1 MSIEIDILN
10 GDASWKEAEPLYNA
24 IWPPEVV
31 AKLPWAGVVSAHADL
46 RVLVKDE
53 TDEVVCHVGIY
64 RRELT
69 WDGRKLRAGG
79 IGGVLTR
86 EDKRRHGYATIALD
100 AAIRTLKTRARRISR
115 FCSASRIM
123 RRSTP
128 RAAGSRSTARSLPNS
143 RAGGFASRQSCRMS
157 LISVASFGRAR
168 SIFAACPGENGRLRR
183 PDLLRQMGAGE
194 MLENAVVKP

>member
-31 AKLPWAGVVSAHADL
+31 AELPWAGVVSAHADL

-69 WDGRKLRAGG
+69 WNGRKLRAGG

-100 AAIRTLKTRARRISR
+100 AAIRTLKDEGSTDFALL
-115 FCSASRIM
+115 FCEPHHA
-123 RRSTP
+123 P
-128 RAAGSRSTARSLPNS
+128 FYTARGWKPFDGEILAEQPGGRIRFTAILPHV
-143 RAGGFASRQSCRMS
+143 
-157 LISVASFGRAR
+157 LD
-168 SIFAACPGENGRLRR
+168 LRR
-183 PDLLRQMGAGE
+183 KLRQGTIDLCG
-194 MLENAVVKP
+194 LPW